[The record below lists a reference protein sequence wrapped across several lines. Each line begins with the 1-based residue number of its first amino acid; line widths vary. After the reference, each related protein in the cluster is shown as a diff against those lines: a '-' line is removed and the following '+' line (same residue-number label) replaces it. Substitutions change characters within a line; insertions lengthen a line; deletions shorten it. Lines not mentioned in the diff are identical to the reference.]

1 MVKSPFNM
9 VEDFLMLN
17 PGPVPLSK
25 NVRDEMARE
34 LVSHRSPEFGE
45 TYQQFRDGL
54 DYVFKHSTID
64 GSSSTDNGM
73 SIPLMGTA
81 TMGME
86 AAITNLAGPKDEVVA
101 LDNGKFG
108 ARFVDIADRNCL
120 AKPIRANWGESFD
133 MDSIKE
139 TITPNTHLVAMVH
152 QDTSTGIMNPIQE
165 VGEIAKENGAFF
177 VVDGVSSIGGDE
189 FKIDEWGVDVVIA
202 DAQKALAAPPGIS
215 AIFATENALESFD
228 NTHSGY
234 YQDLPA
240 YVKTT
245 KQNKTPFTSAVTLVR
260 AFVVALENIK
270 EEGIH
275 NRISRHRTQ
284 AQANRAA
291 LAEMGLSMFPN
302 LNDYSS
308 YSNTVTV
315 VNLPSPIS
323 LDSSNFFTTMKQRNV
338 TASGGHAHL
347 KDLILRVSNMGDL
360 TNAQV
365 LRGIRTVGESLQ
377 NCGIDVNT
385 DSAVNIAETTLNY

>member
-1 MVKSPFNM
+1 LQLKSTPTM

-25 NVRDEMARE
+25 NVRDEMART
-34 LVSHRSPEFGE
+34 LVSHRSPEFAE

-54 DYVFKHSTID
+54 DYVFRHSTID

-86 AAITNLAGPKDEVVA
+86 SAIINLAGPKDEVVA

-108 ARFVDIADRNCL
+108 ERFVDIADRNCL
-120 AKPIRANWGESFD
+120 VKPIRANWGDSFD

-139 TITPNTHLVAMVH
+139 TITSNTHLVAMVH
-152 QDTSTGIMNPIQE
+152 QDTSTGIMNPIKE

-177 VVDGVSSIGGDE
+177 VVDGVSCIGGDE
-189 FKIDEWGVDVVIA
+189 FKIDEWGVDVVVA

-215 AIFATENALESFD
+215 AIFATEHALESFD
-228 NTHSGY
+228 NTHAGY

-270 EEGIH
+270 EEGIQ

-284 AQANRAA
+284 ALANRAA
-291 LAEMGLSMFPN
+291 FADMGLPMFPN
-302 LNDYSS
+302 LNDHSD

-315 VNLPSPIS
+315 VDLPTPIS
-323 LDSSNFFTTMKQRNV
+323 DNSSDFFKAMKQRNV

-347 KDLILRVSNMGDL
+347 KNHILRMSNMGDL
-360 TNAQV
+360 STAQV
-365 LRGIRTVGESLQ
+365 LRGIQTVGEALCDCEI
-377 NCGIDVNT
+377 NVDT
-385 DSAVNIAETTLNY
+385 DSALDIAEKIL

>member
-1 MVKSPFNM
+1 MA
-9 VEDFLMLN
+9 EDFLMLN

-25 NVRDEMARE
+25 NVREEMART
-34 LVSHRSPEFGE
+34 LVSHRSPEFAE

-54 DYVFKHSTID
+54 DYVFRHSTID
-64 GSSSTDNGM
+64 GRSSTDNGM

-86 AAITNLAGPKDEVVA
+86 SAIINLAGPKDEVVA

-108 ARFVDIADRNCL
+108 ERFVDIADRNCL
-120 AKPIRANWGESFD
+120 VKPIRANWGDSFD
-133 MDSIKE
+133 MESIKE
-139 TITPNTHLVAMVH
+139 TITSNTHLVAMVH
-152 QDTSTGIMNPIQE
+152 QDTSTGIMNPIKE

-189 FKIDEWGVDVVIA
+189 FKIDEWGVDVVVA
-202 DAQKALAAPPGIS
+202 DAQKALASPPGIS
-215 AIFATENALESFD
+215 AIFATEHALESFD
-228 NTHSGY
+228 NTHAGY

-270 EEGIH
+270 EEGIQ

-284 AQANRAA
+284 ALANRTSFMD
-291 LAEMGLSMFPN
+291 MGLPMFPN
-302 LNDYSS
+302 LYDHSD

-315 VNLPSPIS
+315 VNLPDPIS
-323 LDSSNFFTTMKQRNV
+323 GNSSDFFKAMKQRNV
-338 TASGGHAHL
+338 SASGGHAHL
-347 KDLILRVSNMGDL
+347 KNQILRMSNMGDL
-360 TNAQV
+360 STAQV
-365 LRGIRTVGESLQ
+365 LRGIQTVGEALCD
-377 NCGIDVNT
+377 CGINVDT
-385 DSAVNIAETTLNY
+385 DSALDIAEKIL

>member
-1 MVKSPFNM
+1 MQLKSTPTM

-25 NVRDEMARE
+25 NVRDEMART
-34 LVSHRSPEFGE
+34 LVSHRSPEFAE

-54 DYVFKHSTID
+54 DYVFRHSTID
-64 GSSSTDNGM
+64 GRSSTDNGM

-86 AAITNLAGPKDEVVA
+86 SAIINLAGPKDEVVA

-108 ARFVDIADRNCL
+108 ERFVDIADRNCL
-120 AKPIRANWGESFD
+120 VKPIRANWGDSFD
-133 MDSIKE
+133 MESIKE
-139 TITPNTHLVAMVH
+139 TITSNTHLVAMVH
-152 QDTSTGIMNPIQE
+152 QDTSTGIMNPIKE

-189 FKIDEWGVDVVIA
+189 FKIDEWGVDVVVA
-202 DAQKALAAPPGIS
+202 DAQKALASPPGIS
-215 AIFATENALESFD
+215 AIFATEHALESFD
-228 NTHSGY
+228 NTHAGY

-270 EEGIH
+270 EEGIQ

-284 AQANRAA
+284 ALANRTSFMD
-291 LAEMGLSMFPN
+291 MGLPMFPN
-302 LNDYSS
+302 LYDHSD

-315 VNLPSPIS
+315 VNLPDPIS
-323 LDSSNFFTTMKQRNV
+323 GNSSDFFKAMKQRNV
-338 TASGGHAHL
+338 SASGGHAHL
-347 KDLILRVSNMGDL
+347 KNQILRMSNMGDL
-360 TNAQV
+360 STAQV
-365 LRGIRTVGESLQ
+365 LRGIQTVGEALCD
-377 NCGIDVNT
+377 CGVNVDT
-385 DSAVNIAETTLNY
+385 DSALDIAEKIL

>member
-1 MVKSPFNM
+1 M

-25 NVRDEMARE
+25 NVRDEMART
-34 LVSHRSPEFGE
+34 LVSHRSPEFAE

-54 DYVFKHSTID
+54 DYVFQHSTVD
-64 GSSSTDNGM
+64 GSSSNDDGM

-108 ARFVDIADRNCL
+108 QRFVDIADRNCL
-120 AKPIRANWGESFD
+120 VKPIRANWGDSFD

-139 TITPNTHLVAMVH
+139 TITPNTHIVAMVH
-152 QDTSTGIMNPIQE
+152 QDTSTGIMNPVKE

-177 VVDGVSSIGGDE
+177 VVDGVSCIGGDE
-189 FKIDEWGVDVVIA
+189 FKIDEWCVDVVVA

-228 NTHSGY
+228 NTHAGY

-245 KQNKTPFTSAVTLVR
+245 KQNKTPFTSAVPIVR

-270 EEGIH
+270 KEGIQ

-291 LAEMGLSMFPN
+291 LANMGLPMFPS
-302 LNDYSS
+302 LNDYSN
-308 YSNTVTV
+308 YANTVTV
-315 VNLPSPIS
+315 VNLPDI
-323 LDSSNFFTTMKQRNV
+323 LSSNSSNLFNAIKQRNV
-338 TASGGHAHL
+338 TISGGQAHL
-347 KDLILRVSNMGDL
+347 KDLILRMSNMGDL
-360 TNAQV
+360 STTQV
-365 LRGIRTVGESLQ
+365 LRGIQTVGEALCD
-377 NCGIDVNT
+377 CGIDVDTN
-385 DSAVNIAETTLNY
+385 SALDIAEKIL

>member
-1 MVKSPFNM
+1 M

-25 NVRDEMARE
+25 NVRDEMART
-34 LVSHRSPEFGE
+34 LISHRSPEFAE

-54 DYVFKHSTID
+54 DYVFQYSTVD
-64 GSSSTDNGM
+64 GSSSNDDGM

-108 ARFVDIADRNCL
+108 QRFVDIADRNCL
-120 AKPIRANWGESFD
+120 VKSIRANWGDSFD

-139 TITPNTHLVAMVH
+139 TITPNTHIVAMVH
-152 QDTSTGIMNPIQE
+152 QDTSTGIMNPVKE

-177 VVDGVSSIGGDE
+177 VVDGVSCIGGDE

-228 NTHSGY
+228 NAHAGY

-245 KQNKTPFTSAVTLVR
+245 KQNKTPFTSSVPIVR

-270 EEGIH
+270 KEGIQ
-275 NRISRHRTQ
+275 NRISRHRIQ

-291 LAEMGLSMFPN
+291 LANMGLPMFPN
-302 LNDYSS
+302 LNDYSN
-308 YSNTVTV
+308 YANTVTV
-315 VNLPSPIS
+315 VNLPDTLSIN
-323 LDSSNFFTTMKQRNV
+323 SSDLFNAIKQRNV
-338 TASGGHAHL
+338 TISGGHAHL
-347 KDLILRVSNMGDL
+347 TDLILRISNMGDL
-360 TNAQV
+360 STTQV
-365 LRGIRTVGESLQ
+365 LRGIQTVGESLRD
-377 NCGIDVNT
+377 CGVDVDI
-385 DSAVNIAETTLNY
+385 DSALDIAEKIL

>member
-1 MVKSPFNM
+1 MQLKSTPNM

-25 NVRDEMARE
+25 NVRDEMART
-34 LVSHRSPEFGE
+34 LVSHRSPEFAE

-54 DYVFKHSTID
+54 DYVFRHSTID

-86 AAITNLAGPKDEVVA
+86 SAIINLAGPKDEVVA

-108 ARFVDIADRNCL
+108 ERFVDIADRNCL
-120 AKPIRANWGESFD
+120 VKPIRANWGDSFD
-133 MDSIKE
+133 MESIKE
-139 TITPNTHLVAMVH
+139 TITSNTHLVAMVH
-152 QDTSTGIMNPIQE
+152 QDTSTGIMNPIKE

-189 FKIDEWGVDVVIA
+189 FKIDEWGVDVVVA
-202 DAQKALAAPPGIS
+202 DAQKALASPPGIS
-215 AIFATENALESFD
+215 AIFATEHALESFD
-228 NTHSGY
+228 NTHAGY

-270 EEGIH
+270 EEGIQ

-284 AQANRAA
+284 ALANRTAFMD
-291 LAEMGLSMFPN
+291 MGLPMFPN
-302 LNDYSS
+302 LDDHSDYA
-308 YSNTVTV
+308 NTVTV
-315 VNLPSPIS
+315 VNLPDPIS
-323 LDSSNFFTTMKQRNV
+323 GNSSDFFKAMKQRNV
-338 TASGGHAHL
+338 SASGGHAHL
-347 KDLILRVSNMGDL
+347 KDLILRMSNMGDL
-360 TNAQV
+360 STAQV
-365 LRGIRTVGESLQ
+365 LRGIQTVGEALCD
-377 NCGIDVNT
+377 CGINVDT
-385 DSAVNIAETTLNY
+385 DSALDIAEKIL

>member
-1 MVKSPFNM
+1 MQLKSTPTM

-25 NVRDEMARE
+25 NVRDEMART
-34 LVSHRSPEFGE
+34 LVSHRSPEFAE

-54 DYVFKHSTID
+54 DYVFRHSTID

-86 AAITNLAGPKDEVVA
+86 SAIINLAGPKDEVVA

-108 ARFVDIADRNCL
+108 ERFVDIADRNCL
-120 AKPIRANWGESFD
+120 VKPIRANWGDSFD

-139 TITPNTHLVAMVH
+139 TITSNTHLVAMVH
-152 QDTSTGIMNPIQE
+152 QDTSTGIMNPIKE

-177 VVDGVSSIGGDE
+177 VVDGVSCIGGDE
-189 FKIDEWGVDVVIA
+189 FKIDEWGVDVVVA

-215 AIFATENALESFD
+215 AIFATEHALESFD
-228 NTHSGY
+228 NTHAGY

-270 EEGIH
+270 EEGIQ

-284 AQANRAA
+284 ALANRAA
-291 LAEMGLSMFPN
+291 FADMGLPMFPN
-302 LNDYSS
+302 LNDHSD

-315 VNLPSPIS
+315 VDLPTPIS
-323 LDSSNFFTTMKQRNV
+323 DNSSDFFKAMKQRNV

-347 KDLILRVSNMGDL
+347 KNLILRMSNMGDL
-360 TNAQV
+360 STAQV
-365 LRGIRTVGESLQ
+365 LRGIQTVGEALCDCEI
-377 NCGIDVNT
+377 NVDT
-385 DSAVNIAETTLNY
+385 DSALDIAEKIL

>member
-1 MVKSPFNM
+1 LQLKSTPNM

-25 NVRDEMARE
+25 NVRDEMART
-34 LVSHRSPEFGE
+34 LVSHRSPEFAE

-54 DYVFKHSTID
+54 DYVFRHSTID

-86 AAITNLAGPKDEVVA
+86 SAIINLAGPKDEVVA

-108 ARFVDIADRNCL
+108 ERFVDIADRNCL
-120 AKPIRANWGESFD
+120 VKPIRANWGDSFD
-133 MDSIKE
+133 MESIKE
-139 TITPNTHLVAMVH
+139 TITSNTHLVAMVH
-152 QDTSTGIMNPIQE
+152 QDTSTGIMNPIKE

-189 FKIDEWGVDVVIA
+189 FKIDEWGVDVVVA
-202 DAQKALAAPPGIS
+202 DAQKALASPPGIS
-215 AIFATENALESFD
+215 AIFATEHALESFD
-228 NTHSGY
+228 NTHAGY

-270 EEGIH
+270 EEGIQ

-284 AQANRAA
+284 ALANRTAFMD
-291 LAEMGLSMFPN
+291 MGLPMFPN
-302 LNDYSS
+302 LDDHSDYA
-308 YSNTVTV
+308 NTVTV
-315 VNLPSPIS
+315 VNLPDPIS
-323 LDSSNFFTTMKQRNV
+323 GNSSDFFKAMKQRNV
-338 TASGGHAHL
+338 SASGGHAHL
-347 KDLILRVSNMGDL
+347 KDLILRMSNMGDL
-360 TNAQV
+360 STAQV
-365 LRGIRTVGESLQ
+365 LRGIQTVGEALCD
-377 NCGIDVNT
+377 CGINADT
-385 DSAVNIAETTLNY
+385 DSALDIAEKIL

>member
-1 MVKSPFNM
+1 M

-25 NVRDEMARE
+25 NVRDAMSRT
-34 LVSHRSPEFGE
+34 LVSHRSPEFAE

-54 DYVFKHSTID
+54 DYVFQHSTVD
-64 GSSSTDNGM
+64 GSSSNDDGM

-108 ARFVDIADRNCL
+108 QRFVDIADRNCL
-120 AKPIRANWGESFD
+120 VKPIRANWGDSFD

-139 TITPNTHLVAMVH
+139 TITPNTHIVAMVH
-152 QDTSTGIMNPIQE
+152 QDTSTGITNPVKE

-177 VVDGVSSIGGDE
+177 VVDGVSCIGGDE
-189 FKIDEWGVDVVIA
+189 FKIDEWGVDVVVA

-228 NTHSGY
+228 NTHAGY
-234 YQDLPA
+234 YQDLPS

-245 KQNKTPFTSAVTLVR
+245 KQNKTPFTSAVPLVR
-260 AFVVALENIK
+260 AFVVALDNIK
-270 EEGIH
+270 KEGIQ

-291 LAEMGLSMFPN
+291 LENMGLPMFPN
-302 LNDYSS
+302 LNDYSN

-315 VNLPSPIS
+315 VTLPDTLSS
-323 LDSSNFFTTMKQRNV
+323 DSSNLFNAIKQRNV
-338 TASGGHAHL
+338 TISGGHAHI
-347 KDLILRVSNMGDL
+347 KNRILRVSNMGDL
-360 TNAQV
+360 STPQV
-365 LRGIRTVGESLQ
+365 LRGIQTIGEALCD
-377 NCGIDVNT
+377 CGVDVDI
-385 DSAVNIAETTLNY
+385 DSALDIAEKIL

>member
-1 MVKSPFNM
+1 M

-25 NVRDEMARE
+25 NVRDEMART
-34 LVSHRSPEFGE
+34 LVSHRSPEFAE

-54 DYVFKHSTID
+54 DYVFQHSTVD
-64 GSSSTDNGM
+64 GSSSNDNGM

-108 ARFVDIADRNCL
+108 QRFVDIADRNCL
-120 AKPIRANWGESFD
+120 VKPIRANWGDSFD

-139 TITPNTHLVAMVH
+139 TITPNTHVVAMVH
-152 QDTSTGIMNPIQE
+152 QDTSTGIMNPVKE

-177 VVDGVSSIGGDE
+177 VVDGVSCIGGDE
-189 FKIDEWGVDVVIA
+189 FKIDEWGVDVVVA

-228 NTHSGY
+228 NAHAGY

-240 YVKTT
+240 YIKTT
-245 KQNKTPFTSAVTLVR
+245 KQNKTPFTSAIPIVR

-270 EEGIH
+270 KEGIQ

-291 LAEMGLSMFPN
+291 LANMGLPMFPN
-302 LNDYSS
+302 LNGYSN
-308 YSNTVTV
+308 YANTVTV
-315 VNLPSPIS
+315 VNLPDT
-323 LDSSNFFTTMKQRNV
+323 LSSNPSDLFNAIEQRNV
-338 TASGGHAHL
+338 TISGGHAHL
-347 KDLILRVSNMGDL
+347 KDLILRISNMGDL
-360 TNAQV
+360 STTQV
-365 LRGIRTVGESLQ
+365 LRGIQTVGEALCD
-377 NCGIDVNT
+377 CGVDVDI
-385 DSAVNIAETTLNY
+385 DSALDIAEKIL

>member
-25 NVRDEMARE
+25 NVRDEMSRK
-34 LVSHRSPEFGE
+34 LVSHRSSEFGE

-64 GSSSTDNGM
+64 GRSSTDNGM

-86 AAITNLAGPKDEVVA
+86 AAIINLAGPKDEVVA

-108 ARFVDIADRNCL
+108 ERFVDIADRNCL
-120 AKPIRANWGESFD
+120 VKPIRANWGESFD

-139 TITPNTHLVAMVH
+139 TITPNTRIVAMVH
-152 QDTSTGIMNPIQE
+152 QDTSTGIMNPIKE

-177 VVDGVSSIGGDE
+177 VVDGVSCIGGDE
-189 FKIDEWGVDVVIA
+189 FKIDEWGVDVVVA

-228 NTHSGY
+228 STHAGY
-234 YQDLPA
+234 YLDLPA

-245 KQNKTPFTSAVTLVR
+245 KQNKTPFTSSVPLVR

-270 EEGIH
+270 EEGIQ

-291 LAEMGLSMFPN
+291 LADMGLSMFPN
-302 LNDYSS
+302 LNDYSN

-315 VNLPSPIS
+315 VNLPDPLSS
-323 LDSSNFFTTMKQRNV
+323 DSSNFFTTMNQKNV
-338 TASGGHAHL
+338 AISGGHAHL
-347 KDLILRVSNMGDL
+347 KDVVLRLSNMGDL

-365 LRGIRTVGESLQ
+365 LRGIQTIGESLQ
-377 NCGIDVNT
+377 DCGIDVNT
-385 DSAVNIAETTLNY
+385 DSAVNIAENTLNY

>member
-1 MVKSPFNM
+1 M

-25 NVRDEMARE
+25 NVRDEMART
-34 LVSHRSPEFGE
+34 LVSHRSPEFAE

-54 DYVFKHSTID
+54 DYVFRHSTID

-86 AAITNLAGPKDEVVA
+86 SAIINLAGPKDEVVA

-108 ARFVDIADRNCL
+108 ERFVDIADRNCL
-120 AKPIRANWGESFD
+120 VKPIRANWGDSFD
-133 MDSIKE
+133 MESIKE
-139 TITPNTHLVAMVH
+139 TITSNTHLVAMVH
-152 QDTSTGIMNPIQE
+152 QDTSTGIMNPIKE

-189 FKIDEWGVDVVIA
+189 FKIDEWGVDVVVA
-202 DAQKALAAPPGIS
+202 DAQKALASPPGIS
-215 AIFATENALESFD
+215 AIFATEHALESFD
-228 NTHSGY
+228 NTHAGY

-270 EEGIH
+270 EEGIQ

-284 AQANRAA
+284 ALANRTAFMD
-291 LAEMGLSMFPN
+291 MGLPMFPN
-302 LNDYSS
+302 LDDHSDYA
-308 YSNTVTV
+308 NTVTV
-315 VNLPSPIS
+315 VNLPDPIS
-323 LDSSNFFTTMKQRNV
+323 GNSSDFFKAMKQRNV
-338 TASGGHAHL
+338 SASGGHAHL
-347 KDLILRVSNMGDL
+347 KDLILRMSNMGDL
-360 TNAQV
+360 STAQV
-365 LRGIRTVGESLQ
+365 LRGIQTVGEALCD
-377 NCGIDVNT
+377 CGINADT
-385 DSAVNIAETTLNY
+385 DSALDIAEKIL

>member
-1 MVKSPFNM
+1 LQLKSTPNM
-9 VEDFLMLN
+9 AEDFLMLN

-25 NVRDEMARE
+25 NVREEMART
-34 LVSHRSPEFGE
+34 LVSHRSPEFAE

-54 DYVFKHSTID
+54 DYVFRHSTID
-64 GSSSTDNGM
+64 GRSSTDNGM

-86 AAITNLAGPKDEVVA
+86 SAIINLAGPKDEVVA

-108 ARFVDIADRNCL
+108 ERFVDIADRNCL
-120 AKPIRANWGESFD
+120 VKPIRANWGDSFD
-133 MDSIKE
+133 MESIKE
-139 TITPNTHLVAMVH
+139 TITSNTHLVAMVH
-152 QDTSTGIMNPIQE
+152 QDTSTGIMNPIKE

-189 FKIDEWGVDVVIA
+189 FKIDEWGVDVVVA
-202 DAQKALAAPPGIS
+202 DAQKALASPPGIS
-215 AIFATENALESFD
+215 AIFATEHALESFD
-228 NTHSGY
+228 NTHAGY

-270 EEGIH
+270 EEGIQ

-284 AQANRAA
+284 ALANRTSFMD
-291 LAEMGLSMFPN
+291 MGLPMFPN
-302 LNDYSS
+302 LYDHSD

-315 VNLPSPIS
+315 VNLPDPIS
-323 LDSSNFFTTMKQRNV
+323 GNSSDFFKAMKQRNV
-338 TASGGHAHL
+338 SASGGHAHL
-347 KDLILRVSNMGDL
+347 KNQILRMSNMGDL
-360 TNAQV
+360 STAQV
-365 LRGIRTVGESLQ
+365 LRGIQTVGEALCD
-377 NCGIDVNT
+377 CGINVDT
-385 DSAVNIAETTLNY
+385 DSALDIAEKIL

>member
-1 MVKSPFNM
+1 M

-25 NVRDEMARE
+25 NVRDEMART
-34 LVSHRSPEFGE
+34 LVSHRSSEFAE

-54 DYVFKHSTID
+54 DYVFQYSTVD
-64 GSSSTDNGM
+64 GSSSNDNGM

-108 ARFVDIADRNCL
+108 ERFVDIADRNCSV
-120 AKPIRANWGESFD
+120 KPIRANWGDSFD

-139 TITPNTHLVAMVH
+139 TITPNTHVVAMVH
-152 QDTSTGIMNPIQE
+152 QDTSTGIMNPVKE

-177 VVDGVSSIGGDE
+177 VVDGVSCIGGDE
-189 FKIDEWGVDVVIA
+189 FKIDEWGVDVVVA

-228 NTHSGY
+228 NAHAGY

-245 KQNKTPFTSAVTLVR
+245 KQNKTPFTSAVPIVR

-270 EEGIH
+270 KEGIQ

-284 AQANRAA
+284 AQANREA
-291 LAEMGLSMFPN
+291 LANMGLPMFPN
-302 LNDYSS
+302 LNDYSN
-308 YSNTVTV
+308 YANTVTV
-315 VNLPSPIS
+315 VNLPDT
-323 LDSSNFFTTMKQRNV
+323 LSSNPSDLFNAIKQRNV
-338 TASGGHAHL
+338 AISGGHAHL
-347 KDLILRVSNMGDL
+347 KDLILRISNMGDL
-360 TNAQV
+360 STTQV
-365 LRGIRTVGESLQ
+365 LRGIQTVGESLCD
-377 NCGIDVNT
+377 CGVDVDI
-385 DSAVNIAETTLNY
+385 DSALDIAEKIL

>member
-1 MVKSPFNM
+1 M

-25 NVRDEMARE
+25 NVRDEMART
-34 LVSHRSPEFGE
+34 LVSHRSPEFAE

-54 DYVFKHSTID
+54 DYVFQYSTVD
-64 GSSSTDNGM
+64 GSSSNDNGM

-108 ARFVDIADRNCL
+108 QRFVDIADRNCL
-120 AKPIRANWGESFD
+120 VKPIRANWGDSFD

-139 TITPNTHLVAMVH
+139 TITPNTHVVAMVH
-152 QDTSTGIMNPIQE
+152 QDTSTGIMNPVKE

-177 VVDGVSSIGGDE
+177 VVDGVSCIGGDE
-189 FKIDEWGVDVVIA
+189 FKIDEWGVDVVVA

-228 NTHSGY
+228 NAHAGY

-240 YVKTT
+240 YIKTT
-245 KQNKTPFTSAVTLVR
+245 KQNKTPFTSAIPIVR

-270 EEGIH
+270 KEGIQ

-291 LAEMGLSMFPN
+291 LANMGLPMFPN
-302 LNDYSS
+302 LNGYSN
-308 YSNTVTV
+308 YANTVTV
-315 VNLPSPIS
+315 VNLPDT
-323 LDSSNFFTTMKQRNV
+323 LSSNPSDLFNAIKQRNV
-338 TASGGHAHL
+338 TVSGGHAHL
-347 KDLILRVSNMGDL
+347 KDLILRISNMGDL
-360 TNAQV
+360 STTQV
-365 LRGIRTVGESLQ
+365 LRGIQTVGEALCD
-377 NCGIDVNT
+377 CGVDVDI
-385 DSAVNIAETTLNY
+385 DSALDIAEKIL

>member
-1 MVKSPFNM
+1 LQLKSTPNM

-25 NVRDEMARE
+25 NVRDEMART
-34 LVSHRSPEFGE
+34 LVSHRSPEFAE

-54 DYVFKHSTID
+54 DYVFRHSTID

-86 AAITNLAGPKDEVVA
+86 SAIINLAGPKDEVVA

-108 ARFVDIADRNCL
+108 ERFVDIADRNCL
-120 AKPIRANWGESFD
+120 VKPIRANWGDSFD
-133 MDSIKE
+133 MESIKE
-139 TITPNTHLVAMVH
+139 TITSNTHLVAMVH
-152 QDTSTGIMNPIQE
+152 QDTSTGIMNPIKE

-189 FKIDEWGVDVVIA
+189 FKIDEWGVDVVVA
-202 DAQKALAAPPGIS
+202 DAQKALASPPGIS
-215 AIFATENALESFD
+215 AIFATEHALESFD
-228 NTHSGY
+228 NTHAGY

-270 EEGIH
+270 EEGIQ

-284 AQANRAA
+284 ALANRTAFMD
-291 LAEMGLSMFPN
+291 MGLPMFPN
-302 LNDYSS
+302 LDDHSDYA
-308 YSNTVTV
+308 NTVTV
-315 VNLPSPIS
+315 VNLPDPIS
-323 LDSSNFFTTMKQRNV
+323 GNSSDFFKAMKQRNV
-338 TASGGHAHL
+338 SASGGHAHL
-347 KDLILRVSNMGDL
+347 KDLILRMSNMGDL
-360 TNAQV
+360 STAQV
-365 LRGIRTVGESLQ
+365 LRGIQTVGEALCD
-377 NCGIDVNT
+377 CGINVDT
-385 DSAVNIAETTLNY
+385 DSALDIAEKIL

>member
-1 MVKSPFNM
+1 M

-25 NVRDEMARE
+25 NVRDEMART
-34 LVSHRSPEFGE
+34 LVSHRSPEFAE

-54 DYVFKHSTID
+54 DYVFRHSTID

-86 AAITNLAGPKDEVVA
+86 SAIINLAGPKDEVVA

-108 ARFVDIADRNCL
+108 ERFVDIADRNCL
-120 AKPIRANWGESFD
+120 VKPIRANWGDSFD
-133 MDSIKE
+133 MESIKE
-139 TITPNTHLVAMVH
+139 TITSNTHLVAMVH
-152 QDTSTGIMNPIQE
+152 QDTSTGIMNPIKE

-189 FKIDEWGVDVVIA
+189 FKIDEWGVDVVVA
-202 DAQKALAAPPGIS
+202 DAQKALASPPGIS
-215 AIFATENALESFD
+215 AIFATEHALESFD
-228 NTHSGY
+228 NTHAGY

-260 AFVVALENIK
+260 AFVVALENFK
-270 EEGIH
+270 EEGIQ

-284 AQANRAA
+284 ALANRTAFMD
-291 LAEMGLSMFPN
+291 MGLPMFPN
-302 LNDYSS
+302 LDDHSDYA
-308 YSNTVTV
+308 NTVTV
-315 VNLPSPIS
+315 VNLPDPIS
-323 LDSSNFFTTMKQRNV
+323 GNSSDFFKAMKQRNV
-338 TASGGHAHL
+338 SASGGHAHL
-347 KDLILRVSNMGDL
+347 KDLILRMSNMGDL
-360 TNAQV
+360 STAQV
-365 LRGIRTVGESLQ
+365 LRGIQTVGEALCD
-377 NCGIDVNT
+377 CGINADT
-385 DSAVNIAETTLNY
+385 DSALDIAEKIL

>member
-1 MVKSPFNM
+1 M

-25 NVRDEMARE
+25 NVRDEMART
-34 LVSHRSPEFGE
+34 LVSHRSPEFAE

-54 DYVFKHSTID
+54 DYVFRHSTID

-86 AAITNLAGPKDEVVA
+86 SAIINLAGPKDEVVA

-108 ARFVDIADRNCL
+108 ERFVDIADRNCMV
-120 AKPIRANWGESFD
+120 KPIRANWGDSFD
-133 MDSIKE
+133 MESIKE
-139 TITPNTHLVAMVH
+139 TITSNTHLVAMVH
-152 QDTSTGIMNPIQE
+152 QDTSTGILNPIKE

-189 FKIDEWGVDVVIA
+189 FKIDEWGVDVVVA
-202 DAQKALAAPPGIS
+202 DAQKALASPPGIS
-215 AIFATENALESFD
+215 AIFATEHALESFD
-228 NTHSGY
+228 NTHAGY

-270 EEGIH
+270 EEGIQ

-284 AQANRAA
+284 ALANRTAFMD
-291 LAEMGLSMFPN
+291 MGLPMFPN
-302 LNDYSS
+302 LDDHSDYA
-308 YSNTVTV
+308 NTVTV
-315 VNLPSPIS
+315 VNLPDPIS
-323 LDSSNFFTTMKQRNV
+323 GNSSDFFKAMKQRNV
-338 TASGGHAHL
+338 SASGGHAHL
-347 KDLILRVSNMGDL
+347 KDLILRMSNMGDL
-360 TNAQV
+360 STAQV
-365 LRGIRTVGESLQ
+365 LRGIQTVGEALCD
-377 NCGIDVNT
+377 CGVNVDT
-385 DSAVNIAETTLNY
+385 DSALDIAGKIL

>member
-1 MVKSPFNM
+1 M

-25 NVRDEMARE
+25 NVRDEMART
-34 LVSHRSPEFGE
+34 LVSHRSPEFAE

-54 DYVFKHSTID
+54 DYVFRHSTID

-86 AAITNLAGPKDEVVA
+86 SAIINLAGPKDEVVA

-108 ARFVDIADRNCL
+108 ERFVDIADRNCL
-120 AKPIRANWGESFD
+120 VKPIRANWGDSFD

-139 TITPNTHLVAMVH
+139 TITSNTHLVAMVH
-152 QDTSTGIMNPIQE
+152 QDTSTGIMNPIKE

-177 VVDGVSSIGGDE
+177 VVDGVSCIGGDE
-189 FKIDEWGVDVVIA
+189 FKIDEWGVDVVVA

-215 AIFATENALESFD
+215 AIFATEHALESFD
-228 NTHSGY
+228 NTHAGY

-270 EEGIH
+270 EEGIQ

-284 AQANRAA
+284 ALANRAA
-291 LAEMGLSMFPN
+291 FADMGLPMFPN
-302 LNDYSS
+302 LNDHSD

-315 VNLPSPIS
+315 VDLPTPIS
-323 LDSSNFFTTMKQRNV
+323 DNSSDFFKAMKQRNV

-347 KDLILRVSNMGDL
+347 KNLILRMSNMGDL
-360 TNAQV
+360 STAQV
-365 LRGIRTVGESLQ
+365 LRGIQTVGEALCD
-377 NCGIDVNT
+377 CGINADT
-385 DSAVNIAETTLNY
+385 DSALDIAEKIL

>member
-1 MVKSPFNM
+1 M

-25 NVRDEMARE
+25 NVRDEMART
-34 LVSHRSPEFGE
+34 LVSHRSPEFAE

-54 DYVFKHSTID
+54 DYVFRHSTID

-86 AAITNLAGPKDEVVA
+86 SAIINLAGPKDEVVA

-108 ARFVDIADRNCL
+108 ERFVDIADRNCL
-120 AKPIRANWGESFD
+120 VKPIRANWGDSFD
-133 MDSIKE
+133 MESIKE
-139 TITPNTHLVAMVH
+139 TITSNTHLVAMVH
-152 QDTSTGIMNPIQE
+152 QDTSTGILNPIKE

-177 VVDGVSSIGGDE
+177 VVDGVSCIGGDE
-189 FKIDEWGVDVVIA
+189 FKIDEWGVDVVVA
-202 DAQKALAAPPGIS
+202 DAQKALASPPGIS
-215 AIFATENALESFD
+215 AIFATEHALESFD
-228 NTHSGY
+228 NTHAGY

-270 EEGIH
+270 EEGIQ

-284 AQANRAA
+284 AIANRAA
-291 LAEMGLSMFPN
+291 FADMGLPMFPN
-302 LNDYSS
+302 LNDHSD

-315 VNLPSPIS
+315 VNLPDPIS
-323 LDSSNFFTTMKQRNV
+323 GNSSDFFNAMKQRNV

-347 KDLILRVSNMGDL
+347 KDLILRMSNMGDL
-360 TNAQV
+360 STAQV
-365 LRGIRTVGESLQ
+365 LRGIQTVGEALCD
-377 NCGIDVNT
+377 CGVNVDT
-385 DSAVNIAETTLNY
+385 DSALDIAGKIL

>member
-1 MVKSPFNM
+1 M

-25 NVRDEMARE
+25 NVRDEMART
-34 LVSHRSPEFGE
+34 LVSHRSPEFAE

-54 DYVFKHSTID
+54 DYVFRHSTID

-86 AAITNLAGPKDEVVA
+86 SAIINLAGPKDEVVA

-108 ARFVDIADRNCL
+108 ERFVDIADRNCMV
-120 AKPIRANWGESFD
+120 KPIRANWGDSFD
-133 MDSIKE
+133 MESIKE
-139 TITPNTHLVAMVH
+139 TITSNTHLVAMVH
-152 QDTSTGIMNPIQE
+152 QDTSTGILNPIKE

-177 VVDGVSSIGGDE
+177 VVDGVSCIGGDE
-189 FKIDEWGVDVVIA
+189 FKIDEWGVDVVVA
-202 DAQKALAAPPGIS
+202 DAQKALASPPGIS
-215 AIFATENALESFD
+215 AIFATEHALESFD
-228 NTHSGY
+228 NTHAGY

-270 EEGIH
+270 EEGIQ

-284 AQANRAA
+284 AIANRAA
-291 LAEMGLSMFPN
+291 FADMGLPMFPN
-302 LNDYSS
+302 LNDHSD

-315 VNLPSPIS
+315 VNLPDPIS
-323 LDSSNFFTTMKQRNV
+323 GNSSDFFNAMKQRNV

-347 KDLILRVSNMGDL
+347 KDLILRMSNMGDL
-360 TNAQV
+360 STAQV
-365 LRGIRTVGESLQ
+365 LRGIQTVGEALCD
-377 NCGIDVNT
+377 CGVNVDT
-385 DSAVNIAETTLNY
+385 DSALDIAGKIL

>member
-1 MVKSPFNM
+1 MQLKSTPNM

-25 NVRDEMARE
+25 NVRDEMART
-34 LVSHRSPEFGE
+34 LVSHRSPEFAE

-54 DYVFKHSTID
+54 DYVFRHSTID

-86 AAITNLAGPKDEVVA
+86 SAIINLAGPKDEVVA

-108 ARFVDIADRNCL
+108 ERFVDIADRNCMV
-120 AKPIRANWGESFD
+120 KPIRANWGDSFD
-133 MDSIKE
+133 MESIKE
-139 TITPNTHLVAMVH
+139 TITSNTHLVAMVH
-152 QDTSTGIMNPIQE
+152 QDTSTGILNPIKE

-177 VVDGVSSIGGDE
+177 VVDGVSCIGGDE
-189 FKIDEWGVDVVIA
+189 FKIDEWGVDVVVA
-202 DAQKALAAPPGIS
+202 DAQKALASPPGIS
-215 AIFATENALESFD
+215 AIFATEHALESFD
-228 NTHSGY
+228 NTHAGY

-270 EEGIH
+270 EEGIQ

-284 AQANRAA
+284 AIANRAA
-291 LAEMGLSMFPN
+291 FADMGLPMFPN
-302 LNDYSS
+302 LNDHSD

-315 VNLPSPIS
+315 VNLPDPIS
-323 LDSSNFFTTMKQRNV
+323 GNSSDFFNAMKQRNV

-347 KDLILRVSNMGDL
+347 KDLILRMSNMGDL
-360 TNAQV
+360 STAQV
-365 LRGIRTVGESLQ
+365 LRGIQTVGEALCD
-377 NCGIDVNT
+377 CGVNVDT
-385 DSAVNIAETTLNY
+385 DSALDIAGKIL

>member
-1 MVKSPFNM
+1 M

-25 NVRDEMARE
+25 NVRDEMART
-34 LVSHRSPEFGE
+34 LVSHRSPEFAE

-54 DYVFKHSTID
+54 DYVFQYSTVD
-64 GSSSTDNGM
+64 GSSSNDNGM

-108 ARFVDIADRNCL
+108 QRFVDIADRNCL
-120 AKPIRANWGESFD
+120 VKPIRANWGDSFD

-139 TITPNTHLVAMVH
+139 TITPNTHVVAMVH
-152 QDTSTGIMNPIQE
+152 QDTSTGIMNPVKE

-177 VVDGVSSIGGDE
+177 VVDGVSCIGGDE
-189 FKIDEWGVDVVIA
+189 FKIDEWGVDVVVA

-228 NTHSGY
+228 NAHAGY

-240 YVKTT
+240 YIKTT
-245 KQNKTPFTSAVTLVR
+245 KQNKTPFTSAIPIVR

-270 EEGIH
+270 KEGIQ

-291 LAEMGLSMFPN
+291 LANMGLPMFPN
-302 LNDYSS
+302 LNGYSN
-308 YSNTVTV
+308 YANTVTV
-315 VNLPSPIS
+315 VNIPDTL
-323 LDSSNFFTTMKQRNV
+323 SSNPSDLFNAIKQRNV
-338 TASGGHAHL
+338 TVSGGHAHL
-347 KDLILRVSNMGDL
+347 KDLILRISNMGDL
-360 TNAQV
+360 STTQV
-365 LRGIRTVGESLQ
+365 LRGIQTVGEALCD
-377 NCGIDVNT
+377 CGVDVDI
-385 DSAVNIAETTLNY
+385 DSALDIAEKIL

>member
-1 MVKSPFNM
+1 LQLKSTPNM
-9 VEDFLMLN
+9 AEDFLMLN

-25 NVRDEMARE
+25 NVREEMART
-34 LVSHRSPEFGE
+34 LVSHRSPEFAE

-54 DYVFKHSTID
+54 DYVFRHSTID
-64 GSSSTDNGM
+64 GRSSTDNGM

-86 AAITNLAGPKDEVVA
+86 SAIINLAGPKDEVVA

-108 ARFVDIADRNCL
+108 ERFVDIADRNCL
-120 AKPIRANWGESFD
+120 VKPIRANWGDSFD
-133 MDSIKE
+133 MESIKE
-139 TITPNTHLVAMVH
+139 TITSNTHLVAMVH
-152 QDTSTGIMNPIQE
+152 QDTSTGIMNPIKE

-189 FKIDEWGVDVVIA
+189 FKIDEWGVDVVVA
-202 DAQKALAAPPGIS
+202 DAQKALASPPGIS
-215 AIFATENALESFD
+215 AIFATEHALESFD
-228 NTHSGY
+228 NTHAGY

-270 EEGIH
+270 EEGIQ

-284 AQANRAA
+284 ALANRTSFMD
-291 LAEMGLSMFPN
+291 MGLPMFPN
-302 LNDYSS
+302 LYDHSD

-315 VNLPSPIS
+315 VNLPDPIS
-323 LDSSNFFTTMKQRNV
+323 GNSSDFFKAMKQRNV
-338 TASGGHAHL
+338 SASGGHAHL
-347 KDLILRVSNMGDL
+347 KDLILRMSNMGDL
-360 TNAQV
+360 STAQV
-365 LRGIRTVGESLQ
+365 LRGIQTVGEALCD
-377 NCGIDVNT
+377 CGVNVDT
-385 DSAVNIAETTLNY
+385 DSALDIAGKIL

>member
-1 MVKSPFNM
+1 M

-25 NVRDEMARE
+25 NVRDEMART
-34 LVSHRSPEFGE
+34 LVSHRSPEFAE

-54 DYVFKHSTID
+54 DYVFQYSTVD
-64 GSSSTDNGM
+64 GSSSNDNGM

-108 ARFVDIADRNCL
+108 QRFVDIADRNCL
-120 AKPIRANWGESFD
+120 VKPIRANWGDSFD

-139 TITPNTHLVAMVH
+139 TITPNTHVVAMVH
-152 QDTSTGIMNPIQE
+152 QDTSTGIMNPVKE

-177 VVDGVSSIGGDE
+177 VVDGVSCIGGDE
-189 FKIDEWGVDVVIA
+189 FKIDEWGVDVVVA

-228 NTHSGY
+228 NAHAGY

-240 YVKTT
+240 YIKTT
-245 KQNKTPFTSAVTLVR
+245 KQNKTPFTSAIPIVR

-270 EEGIH
+270 KEGIQ

-291 LAEMGLSMFPN
+291 LANMGLPMFPN
-302 LNDYSS
+302 LNGYSN
-308 YSNTVTV
+308 YANTVTV
-315 VNLPSPIS
+315 VNIPDTL
-323 LDSSNFFTTMKQRNV
+323 SSNPSDLFNAIKQRNV
-338 TASGGHAHL
+338 TVSGGHAHL
-347 KDLILRVSNMGDL
+347 KDLILRISNMGDL
-360 TNAQV
+360 STTQV
-365 LRGIRTVGESLQ
+365 LRGIQTVGEALCD
-377 NCGIDVNT
+377 CGVDVAI
-385 DSAVNIAETTLNY
+385 DSALDIAEKIL

>member
-1 MVKSPFNM
+1 MQLKSTPTM

-25 NVRDEMARE
+25 NVRDEMART
-34 LVSHRSPEFGE
+34 LVSHRSPEFAE

-54 DYVFKHSTID
+54 DYVFRHSTID

-86 AAITNLAGPKDEVVA
+86 SAIINLAGPKDEVVA

-108 ARFVDIADRNCL
+108 ERFVDIADRNCL
-120 AKPIRANWGESFD
+120 VKPIRANWGDSFD

-139 TITPNTHLVAMVH
+139 TITSNTHLVAMVH
-152 QDTSTGIMNPIQE
+152 QDTSTGIMNPIKE

-177 VVDGVSSIGGDE
+177 VVDGVSCIGGDE
-189 FKIDEWGVDVVIA
+189 FKIDEWGVDVVVA

-215 AIFATENALESFD
+215 AIFATEHALESFD
-228 NTHSGY
+228 NTHAGY

-270 EEGIH
+270 EEGIQ

-284 AQANRAA
+284 ALANRAA
-291 LAEMGLSMFPN
+291 FADMGLPMFPN
-302 LNDYSS
+302 LNDHSD

-315 VNLPSPIS
+315 VDLPTPIS
-323 LDSSNFFTTMKQRNV
+323 DNSSDFFKAMKQRNV

-347 KDLILRVSNMGDL
+347 KNHILRMSNMGDL
-360 TNAQV
+360 STAQV
-365 LRGIRTVGESLQ
+365 LRGIQTVGEALCDCEI
-377 NCGIDVNT
+377 NVDT
-385 DSAVNIAETTLNY
+385 DSALDIAEKIL

>member
-1 MVKSPFNM
+1 M

-25 NVRDEMARE
+25 NVRDEMART
-34 LVSHRSPEFGE
+34 LVSHRSPEFAE

-54 DYVFKHSTID
+54 DYVFQYSTVD
-64 GSSSTDNGM
+64 GSSSNDNGM

-108 ARFVDIADRNCL
+108 QRFVDIADRNCL
-120 AKPIRANWGESFD
+120 VKPIRANWGDSFD

-139 TITPNTHLVAMVH
+139 TITPNTHVVAMVH
-152 QDTSTGIMNPIQE
+152 QDTSTGIMNPVKE

-177 VVDGVSSIGGDE
+177 VVDGVSCIGGDE
-189 FKIDEWGVDVVIA
+189 FKIDEWGVDVVVA

-228 NTHSGY
+228 NAHAGY

-240 YVKTT
+240 YIKTT
-245 KQNKTPFTSAVTLVR
+245 KQNKTPFTSAIPIVR

-270 EEGIH
+270 KEGIQ

-291 LAEMGLSMFPN
+291 LANMGLPMFPN
-302 LNDYSS
+302 LNGYSN
-308 YSNTVTV
+308 YANTVTV
-315 VNLPSPIS
+315 VNLPDT
-323 LDSSNFFTTMKQRNV
+323 LSSNPSDLFNAIKQRNEEE
-338 TASGGHAHL
+338 
-347 KDLILRVSNMGDL
+347 K
-360 TNAQV
+360 
-365 LRGIRTVGESLQ
+365 
-377 NCGIDVNT
+377 
-385 DSAVNIAETTLNY
+385 YF

>member
-1 MVKSPFNM
+1 M

-25 NVRDEMARE
+25 NVRDEMART
-34 LVSHRSPEFGE
+34 LVSHRSPEFAE

-54 DYVFKHSTID
+54 DYVFQHSTVD
-64 GSSSTDNGM
+64 GSSSNDNGM

-108 ARFVDIADRNCL
+108 QRFVDIADRNCL
-120 AKPIRANWGESFD
+120 VKPIRANWGDSFD

-139 TITPNTHLVAMVH
+139 TITPNTHVVAMVH
-152 QDTSTGIMNPIQE
+152 QDTSTGIMNPVKE

-177 VVDGVSSIGGDE
+177 VVDGVSCIGGDE
-189 FKIDEWGVDVVIA
+189 FKIDEWGVDVVVA

-228 NTHSGY
+228 NAHAGY

-240 YVKTT
+240 YIKTT
-245 KQNKTPFTSAVTLVR
+245 KQNKTPFTSAIPIVR

-270 EEGIH
+270 KEGIQ

-291 LAEMGLSMFPN
+291 LANMGLPMFPN
-302 LNDYSS
+302 LNGYSN
-308 YSNTVTV
+308 YANTVTV
-315 VNLPSPIS
+315 VNLPDT
-323 LDSSNFFTTMKQRNV
+323 LSNNPSDLFNAIKQRNV
-338 TASGGHAHL
+338 TVSGGHAHL
-347 KDLILRVSNMGDL
+347 KDLILRISNMGDL
-360 TNAQV
+360 STTQV
-365 LRGIRTVGESLQ
+365 LRGIQTVGEALCD
-377 NCGIDVNT
+377 CGVDVDI
-385 DSAVNIAETTLNY
+385 DSALDIAEKIL

>member
-1 MVKSPFNM
+1 M

-25 NVRDEMARE
+25 NVRDEMART
-34 LVSHRSPEFGE
+34 LVSHRSPEFAE

-54 DYVFKHSTID
+54 DYVFRHSTID

-86 AAITNLAGPKDEVVA
+86 SAIINLAGPKDEVVA

-108 ARFVDIADRNCL
+108 ERFVDIADRNCL
-120 AKPIRANWGESFD
+120 VKPIRANWGDSFD
-133 MDSIKE
+133 MESIKE
-139 TITPNTHLVAMVH
+139 TITSNTHLVAMVH
-152 QDTSTGIMNPIQE
+152 QDTSTGIMNPIKE

-189 FKIDEWGVDVVIA
+189 FKIDEWGVDVVVA
-202 DAQKALAAPPGIS
+202 DAQKALASPPGIS
-215 AIFATENALESFD
+215 AIFATEHALESFD
-228 NTHSGY
+228 NTHAGY

-270 EEGIH
+270 EEGIQ

-284 AQANRAA
+284 ALANRTAFMD
-291 LAEMGLSMFPN
+291 MGLPMFPN
-302 LNDYSS
+302 LDDHSDYA
-308 YSNTVTV
+308 NTVTV
-315 VNLPSPIS
+315 VNLPDPIS
-323 LDSSNFFTTMKQRNV
+323 GNSSDFFKAMKQRNV
-338 TASGGHAHL
+338 SASGGHAHL
-347 KDLILRVSNMGDL
+347 KDLILRMSNMGDL
-360 TNAQV
+360 STAQV
-365 LRGIRTVGESLQ
+365 LRGIQTVGEALCD
-377 NCGIDVNT
+377 CGINVDT
-385 DSAVNIAETTLNY
+385 DSALDIAEKIL

>member
-1 MVKSPFNM
+1 M

-25 NVRDEMARE
+25 NVRDEMART
-34 LVSHRSPEFGE
+34 LVSHRSPEFAE

-54 DYVFKHSTID
+54 DYVFQHSTVD
-64 GSSSTDNGM
+64 GCSSNDNGM

-108 ARFVDIADRNCL
+108 QRFVDIADRNCL
-120 AKPIRANWGESFD
+120 VKPIRANWGDSFD

-139 TITPNTHLVAMVH
+139 TITPNTHVVAMVH
-152 QDTSTGIMNPIQE
+152 QDTSTGIMNPVKE

-177 VVDGVSSIGGDE
+177 VVDGVSCIGGDE
-189 FKIDEWGVDVVIA
+189 FKIDEWGVDVVVA

-228 NTHSGY
+228 NAHAGY

-240 YVKTT
+240 YIKTT
-245 KQNKTPFTSAVTLVR
+245 KQNKTPFTSAIPLVR

-270 EEGIH
+270 KEGIQ

-291 LAEMGLSMFPN
+291 LANMGLPMFPN
-302 LNDYSS
+302 LNGYSN
-308 YSNTVTV
+308 YANTVTV
-315 VNLPSPIS
+315 VNLPDT
-323 LDSSNFFTTMKQRNV
+323 LSSNPSDLFNAIKQRNV
-338 TASGGHAHL
+338 TISGGHAHL
-347 KDLILRVSNMGDL
+347 KDLILRISNMGDL
-360 TNAQV
+360 STTQV
-365 LRGIRTVGESLQ
+365 LRGIQTVGESLCD
-377 NCGIDVNT
+377 CGVDVDI
-385 DSAVNIAETTLNY
+385 DSALDIAEKIL

>member
-1 MVKSPFNM
+1 M

-25 NVRDEMARE
+25 NVRDEMART
-34 LVSHRSPEFGE
+34 LVSHRSPEFAE

-54 DYVFKHSTID
+54 DYVFRHSTID

-86 AAITNLAGPKDEVVA
+86 SAIINLAGPKDEVVA

-108 ARFVDIADRNCL
+108 ERFVDIADRNCL
-120 AKPIRANWGESFD
+120 VKPIRANWGDSFD

-139 TITPNTHLVAMVH
+139 TITSNTHLVAMVH
-152 QDTSTGIMNPIQE
+152 QDTSTGIMNPIKE

-177 VVDGVSSIGGDE
+177 VVDGVSCIGGDE
-189 FKIDEWGVDVVIA
+189 FKIDEWGVDVVVA

-215 AIFATENALESFD
+215 AIFATEHALESFD
-228 NTHSGY
+228 NTHAGY

-270 EEGIH
+270 EEGIQ

-284 AQANRAA
+284 ALANRAA
-291 LAEMGLSMFPN
+291 FADMGLPMFPN
-302 LNDYSS
+302 LNDHSD

-315 VNLPSPIS
+315 VDLPTPIS
-323 LDSSNFFTTMKQRNV
+323 DNSSDFFKAMKQRNV

-347 KDLILRVSNMGDL
+347 KNLILRMSNMGDL
-360 TNAQV
+360 STAQV
-365 LRGIRTVGESLQ
+365 LRGIQTVGEALCDCEI
-377 NCGIDVNT
+377 NVDT
-385 DSAVNIAETTLNY
+385 DSALDIAEKIL